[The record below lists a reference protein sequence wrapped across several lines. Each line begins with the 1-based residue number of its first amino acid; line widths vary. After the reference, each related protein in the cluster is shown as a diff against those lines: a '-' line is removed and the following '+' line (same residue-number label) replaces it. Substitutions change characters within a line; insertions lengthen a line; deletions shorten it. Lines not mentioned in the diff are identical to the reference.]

1 MAFISKEVP
10 TWAINWVNKVFTV
23 ANTISVLDDVWVD
36 WAIYTN
42 ITVTAPS
49 TLTLVDAPTISII
62 VDYYDSP
69 PVNPSTGFLLV
80 SDMRD
85 ILVRNLQNNDITDV
99 TDDNFL
105 DFANDLQL
113 DVYATL
119 RKVNWLDYIAEQEIT
134 YSTDTVALN
143 SDFLSV
149 DWLDVW
155 LYRVK
160 DWELDYHYPAVQ
172 PWSSIKWFNIDWTD
186 LKLIGNFSTW
196 DTLTLRY
203 FTKSN
208 DLNDIADATVIP
220 DDRRLYPS
228 VRNMLRMLY
237 EWWRNDNSQ
246 EVRASDKY
254 LQDAW
259 NLSKYLKKQQ
269 DTVNLYEI

>member
-1 MAFISKEVP
+1 MFQPKEVP
-10 TWAINWVNKVFTV
+10 AWIIDWANKVFTV

-42 ITVTAPS
+42 VTVTPPS
-49 TLTLVDAPTISII
+49 TLTLVDAPALSIF

-69 PVNPSTGFLLV
+69 PINPSTGFLLV

-85 ILVRNLQNNDITDV
+85 ILVRYLQNNDITDV
-99 TDDNFL
+99 TDENFL

-119 RKVNWLDYIAEQEIT
+119 RDINWLDYIAEQEIT

-149 DWLDVW
+149 AWLNVW

-160 DWELDYHYPAVQ
+160 DWELDYHYPAIQ
-172 PWSSIKWFNIDWTD
+172 PWSSIKWFYIEWTD
-186 LKLIGNFSTW
+186 LKLVWNFSTW
-196 DTLTLRY
+196 ETLVFRY

-208 DLNDIADATVIP
+208 DLNLTSDATVIP

-237 EWWRNDNSQ
+237 EWWRNSNTQ
-246 EVRASDKY
+246 EVRASEKYNQDLQNLVKY
-254 LQDAW
+254 LG
-259 NLSKYLKKQQ
+259 KQQ